1 VSTLTRRPAAQWTPE
16 PAPTGEVVPSP
27 EPSPEP
33 VTRPRAL
40 FRAVGAAVR
49 AAGAL
54 SGIGKRPPVTEVDR
68 DLALVVRTVR
78 TVARDV
84 VSLRLAPPPEELRE
98 LPAWEPGAHLDLVLP
113 SGRVR
118 QYSLCGDP
126 SDRFS
131 YRIAVRRIV
140 AGRGGSREVHE
151 LRSGA
156 AVTARGPRAAFPLV
170 RAPRYLF
177 LAGGIGI
184 TPILPM
190 VAAVAA
196 TDADWHLF
204 YAGRNRDLMPFLDE
218 LGGFGAERL
227 TIWSD
232 AEHGRPPTGAELL
245 AAAPGEASIGY
256 LCGPPPMQAAVRG
269 AYRDEGPV
277 AALHVERFAPPP
289 VVDGR
294 PFLVELAGDGFRCAV
309 PADRSVLDVLR
320 EHRPNLAYSCQQGF
334 CGTCRTSVVF
344 GEVEHRDRVLTERE
358 RTNTMTICVSRA
370 KWDRLVLNL

>member
-1 VSTLTRRPAAQWTPE
+1 VSTLTRRPAAQLTPE
-16 PAPTGEVVPSP
+16 PAPTGEAELITRPVT
-27 EPSPEP
+27 EPS
-33 VTRPRAL
+33 AL
-40 FRAVGAAVR
+40 FRAVGAAVH

-54 SGIGKRPPVTEVDR
+54 SRVGKRPPVTEVDR
-68 DLALVVRTVR
+68 DLAMVVRTVR

-84 VSLRLAPPPEELRE
+84 VSLRLARPPEEFRE
-98 LPAWEPGAHLDLVLP
+98 LPAWDPGAHLDLVLP

-131 YRIAVRRIV
+131 YQIAVRRIV
-140 AGRGGSREVHE
+140 TGRGGSREVHE
-151 LRSGA
+151 LRSGT
-156 AVTARGPRAAFPLV
+156 AVTVRGPRVTFPLL

-204 YAGRNRDLMPFLDE
+204 YAGRDRGLMPFLGE
-218 LGGFGAERL
+218 LGSERL

-232 AEHGRPPTGAELL
+232 AERGRPPTGAELL
-245 AAAPGEASIGY
+245 AAAPGDASIGY
-256 LCGPPPMQAAVRG
+256 LCGPPPMLAAVRE
-269 AYRDEGPV
+269 AYRDDGPIE
-277 AALHVERFAPPP
+277 ALHVERFAPPP
-289 VVDGR
+289 VVGGR
-294 PFLVELAGDGFRCAV
+294 PFLVELARDGVRCAV
-309 PADRSVLDVLR
+309 PADRTVLDVLR

-334 CGTCRTSVVF
+334 CGTCRTQVVS
-344 GEVEHRDRVLTERE
+344 GEVDHRDRVLTERE

-370 KWDRLVLNL
+370 KGDRLVLNL